1 MILAILWSMFHRV
14 ITTSKTNSF
23 FLFGARGTGKST
35 YILANYSGN
44 DTLYI
49 DLLNPEKE
57 AMLLRSPNLLV
68 EWIKAYGPALRYV
81 VIDEVQKLPKL
92 LDLVHQQIE
101 ESKRGENPLQFI
113 LTGSSAR
120 RLRHGAANLLAG
132 RAFLYNLFPLTHSEL
147 GARFDLAQVLQ
158 FGSLPAV
165 FSYDK
170 SEDKRLYLE
179 TYGRT
184 YMKEEIWNEQIV
196 RKLEPFANFLQVAA
210 QCNGK
215 ILNFSKIGRDIG
227 ADTKTVQS
235 YYQILEDTLAGFMLP
250 SYHRSIRKRQT
261 TAPKFYFF
269 DTGVKRALDGTLTV
283 ELLPQTYAF
292 GDAFEHLVILEI
304 VRLSSYKRNDFRFS
318 YFRTHEDAEI
328 DLIIERPGRTTLLME
343 IKSAEQVDG
352 SELRSLERIARDFGP
367 CESICLS
374 RDKARRKVGDT
385 MIIPWQEGLQTLF

>member
-1 MILAILWSMFHRV
+1 MFHR
-14 ITTSKTNSF
+14 IINTSKTNSF

-57 AMLLRSPNLLV
+57 AILFKSPNLLV
-68 EWIKAYGPALRYV
+68 EWINAHDPKLRRV

-101 ESKRGENPLQFI
+101 ESKRAEKPLQFI

-120 RLRHGAANLLAG
+120 KLRHGAANLLAG
-132 RAFLYNLFPLTHSEL
+132 RAFLYNLFPLTHTEL
-147 GARFDLAQVLQ
+147 GERFDLTQVLQ

-170 SEDKRLYLE
+170 LEDKQLYLE

-196 RKLEPFANFLQVAA
+196 RKLEPFANFLEVAA

-227 ADTKTVQS
+227 TDTKTVQS
-235 YYQILEDTLAGFMLP
+235 YYQILEDTLAGFILP
-250 SYHRSIRKRQT
+250 AYHRSVRKRQT

-269 DTGVKRALDGTLTV
+269 DTGVKRALDRTLSV

-292 GDAFEHLVILEI
+292 GDAFEHFVILEI
-304 VRLSSYKRNDFRFS
+304 VRLCSYKQNDFRFS
-318 YFRTHEDAEI
+318 YFRTHEDAEV
-328 DLIIERPGRTTLLME
+328 DLIVERPGRSALLVE
-343 IKSAEQVDG
+343 IKSSEQADGAE
-352 SELRSLERIARDFGP
+352 LKSLERIAQDFGH
-367 CESICLS
+367 CECICLS
-374 RDKARRKVGDT
+374 RDKIRRKVGDT
-385 MIIPWQEGLQTLF
+385 MILPWQEGLKYIVTQPV